1 MKALIA
7 AILESSLSDKMKT
20 LLVIA
25 ALIASGMVPRRAAVG
40 ETIPQGPKTTVAP
53 VASIV
58 ATSPERANVL
68 RVASGEVGTREK
80 TGNNDGPV
88 EKYLNAVGAAKG
100 APYCAAFVAWVGNKA
115 LGKASPFPMSAWS
128 PDMVK
133 GGTSKIETARPGDT
147 FGIYFPS
154 KGRVAHTGFIE
165 RREGNFLVTIEANTS
180 ASAASGSAADREGE
194 GVFRKRRHV
203 QTVRLVKAWLP

>member
-1 MKALIA
+1 MKAIIA
-7 AILESSLSDKMKT
+7 GILQRSLADKMKT

-40 ETIPQGPKTTVAP
+40 ERPPPTTGTVAP
-53 VASIV
+53 VPSII
-58 ATSPERANVL
+58 ATSPDRVNVL
-68 RVASGEVGTREK
+68 RVASGEVGTRER

-115 LGKASPFPMSAWS
+115 LGNRSPFPMSAWS

-133 GGTSKIETARPGDT
+133 GGTSKIESARPGDT
-147 FGIYFPS
+147 FGIYFPA

-194 GVFRKRRHV
+194 GVYRKRRHV
-203 QTVRLVKAWLP
+203 QTVRAVKSWLP

>member
-7 AILESSLSDKMKT
+7 AILQSSLSDKMKT
-20 LLVIA
+20 IIIIA
-25 ALIASGMVPRRAAVG
+25 ALIASGMFPRISAVG
-40 ETIPQGPKTTVAP
+40 ESIPKTTGTVAP
-53 VASIV
+53 VPSII
-58 ATSPERANVL
+58 ATSPDRANVL

-88 EKYLNAVGAAKG
+88 EKYLHAVGAAKG

-128 PDMVK
+128 PDMVQ
-133 GGTSKIETARPGDT
+133 GGTREIASARGGDA
-147 FGIYFPS
+147 FGIYFPA
-154 KGRVAHTGFIE
+154 KGRIAHTGLVE

-194 GVFRKRRHV
+194 GVFRKRRHI